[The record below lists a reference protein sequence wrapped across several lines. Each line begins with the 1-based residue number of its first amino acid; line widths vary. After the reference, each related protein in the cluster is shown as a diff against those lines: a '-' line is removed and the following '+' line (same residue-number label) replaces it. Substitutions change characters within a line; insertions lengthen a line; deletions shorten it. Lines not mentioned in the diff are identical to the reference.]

1 MQEKSSRNGLEI
13 AITGMSGRFP
23 GAGNIHEFWE
33 NLKNGVN
40 SIRFFSE
47 EELLEN
53 SNLDPDDIKQPNYIK
68 ARGIITNVEYFDA
81 SFFGYSPAEA
91 ELLDPQIRVFYEIC
105 WEALE
110 DAGCDPS
117 AYNGSIGVYAGGSPN
132 RNWEVLTI
140 TSGKQEIFG
149 QFASDNMSDKDYIS
163 SRISHKLD
171 LNGPAV
177 SMYTACSTALVGL
190 DLACR
195 GLLTGQCDAALVG
208 GVSALVETARG
219 GGYFYEEGLIRSPD
233 GYVYAFDA
241 RAGGVVFSHGGGVVL
256 LKRLDDAVADG
267 DSIYAVIKGFAV
279 NNDGLNKSSFT
290 APAVDGQAEC
300 IRTALFMSGLDPE
313 TVTYVET
320 HGTGTVIGDPIEIEA
335 LKLAFAVD
343 KRKYCAI
350 GSLKTNIGHLDV
362 AAGAAAV
369 IKVALMMKHRQIPP
383 SLNYET
389 PNPKIDF
396 ENSPFYVNTRLRE
409 WKSNGYPLRAGVSSF
424 GVGGTNAHV
433 VMEEPPEPEPSA
445 GGRPYQL
452 LLLSARTANA
462 LEQATRN
469 MSSYLKENPGVNLA
483 DVAYS
488 LKPGRKTFEHRRML
502 VCSHVQEAVD
512 ILESVEH
519 ADHESP
525 VDSQRVQAYY
535 GKEEKRVVF
544 MFPGQGSQYV
554 NMARGIYETEAVF
567 RDVMDQCFDI
577 LKPLMGYDI
586 KEILYPGS
594 APQRTQS
601 AQRKEFYN
609 KTSASSAASAVK
621 IKLPDIDQTE
631 IAQPVLFAVEYALAK
646 LLISWGIAPYAMI
659 GHSIGEYAAA
669 CLSGVFS
676 LEDALTLVV
685 QRGKLMQQMPP
696 GSMLGV
702 SLAEHQLQALLTKE
716 LDLAAVNGPSQ
727 CAVSGPY
734 EAIDAFARQLE
745 NNGHPCR
752 KLHTSH
758 AYHSKMM
765 EPILKPFEEKAARVK
780 FGTPAIPFISDVTGG
795 WITFEDAA
803 DPGYWSGHL
812 RRTVRFGDG
821 LAELLKEKN
830 SILIEVGPGRTLST
844 FVRRHPHKQPEHML
858 VNLVRHPGEE
868 AADECYL
875 LTRLGQVW
883 LYGKEVDW
891 REFYSGERRY
901 RLHLPAYP
909 FQRQR
914 YWIEGNPV
922 TMIKEGLNRRIL
934 PGKKADMADWFY
946 TPSWKRSVIYP
957 GREEQ
962 GGKEAP
968 RRWLVFTGD
977 KNDGFT
983 ARLVKRLTEEPGVH
997 VTMVRQGDV
1006 FAEQEKGS
1014 YSINPGRL
1022 EDYEALIKALHD
1034 SNGIPHRVV
1043 HLWNLSAGNDDC
1055 GGLET
1060 EQVEKSLEPG
1070 FYSLVYLAAAL
1081 GAYDV
1086 RDIHIMVLTDGMQE
1100 VWGEKISCPEKA
1112 VVLGPV
1118 LVIPLEYPGI
1128 KCRSIDIDMMNPG
1141 SGDHGEG
1148 KYGTQWL
1155 MDRLLKEFRTG
1166 ITGSD
1171 VVIAYRGN
1179 YRLVR
1184 CFESTPFNR
1193 PDTPAPRLREGGV
1206 YLITGGLGGIGLVVA
1221 GYLAKVFRSK
1231 LILTGR
1237 SAFPAAEEWD
1247 RWLDTH
1253 SSLDST
1259 SRKIRKI
1266 RELEALGA
1274 EVRIYNVDTAH
1285 EQGMGALVEEVKKQ
1299 WGSIHGVIHAAG
1311 VPGGGM
1317 IQLKTREMA
1326 DRVLS
1331 PKVKGTLV
1339 LHRVLRR
1346 AGIHPDFMVL
1356 CSSVNS
1362 VVPAVGQVDYFSAN
1376 AFLDAFAFYNNAV
1389 NGHGT
1394 FTVSINWDAW
1404 QEVGMAVE
1412 AARQWAGD
1420 KYNQAPGPFEPRPLD
1435 HPLLDHY
1442 RYVTTAAGPPGGAK
1456 QQIVYTTY
1464 FSTRRHWVADQH
1476 RSREGKGIVPGV
1488 TYLEMAHA
1496 AMQNH
1501 LNNNKGQVKENQNQ
1515 DRIIEIRD
1523 VSFFT
1528 PLMLDGGEER
1538 EALMILKQKDASD
1551 STCFEFSVR
1560 SRIRPGENKWER
1572 HAGGEVALAVEP
1584 AESPGRPEVHDLK
1597 EIEKRCSLE
1606 AIDVASNWRGD
1617 AENSLLRFGPRWGSL
1632 KTVKIGNKEG
1642 LALLELADEFQPEV
1656 GRFTLYPSILDF
1668 GTAFLSD
1675 RMNKQTPYIPYAY
1688 KRLRVSG
1695 PFPARVY
1702 SHCRWREDGGSGDDF
1717 LKFDLIFMDELGRE
1731 LVEIESFTMLAISKE
1746 MLGRLKDKEQGREV
1760 MTVAG
1765 TGGLEVEDEVRE
1777 KETVSV
1783 GPVRE
1788 GILPLEGIEALMRVL
1803 SEDQPQVAVSTI
1815 DLAARL
1821 EAVSVPDIPE
1831 TAGRLYQAHSSGTA
1845 HSRPDIS
1852 SPYVAPFTEAEQKMA
1867 GIWQELLGID
1877 RVGAVDDFFELGGDS
1892 LKASAMISK
1901 IKKEFN
1907 AHLSISDI
1915 FSAPRVKDLSRI
1927 LEGFGLP
1934 DAGYIDAAVEPAEKK
1949 EYYMLSQMQKRMYIL
1964 NELEGVGTAYNLPV
1978 TYIVEG
1984 KPDRRRLQRTFQWL
1998 VNRHE
2003 SLRTSY
2009 RMMGPEPVQI
2019 IHDNA
2024 GLCLEYWEAG
2034 EDEIKSI
2041 ISTFIRPFDLM
2052 HVPLLRAGLVKIS
2065 PEKYILLFDIH
2076 HIAADGTSIMII
2088 ILREFVALYDGK
2100 DLPGSRFQYKDF
2112 SEWQNRETGKTYL
2125 EKQEEFWLKRF
2136 KSDQNMAA
2144 PGIYTD
2150 FPRPGVQSFAGE
2162 TISFLFDNTFTGKV
2176 NGLVKET
2183 GTTLYMVLLAALTI
2197 VLSKFS
2203 GHEDIVVGTSVAGR
2217 ERPEFQDIVGLFIN
2231 ALPMRNDAGADKT
2244 FSGFLT
2250 EVKENTLEAFENQ
2263 GYPFG
2268 ELIKELGLLRD
2279 IGRHPLYDAELIVQN
2294 MEMPE
2299 FELEGLRFSRY
2310 EYDVKTTPLDI
2321 VLEAI
2326 EVKGGIFF
2334 DLSYCTKLF
2343 KRETMKKFI
2352 EFFKQVLNT
2361 VIENHEVKLG
2371 DMNMPHELGKAAA
2384 DVVQGEDIQFGF

>member
-1 MQEKSSRNGLEI
+1 MQDNSSRNGLEI
-13 AITGMSGRFP
+13 AIIGMSGRFP
-23 GAGNIHEFWE
+23 GADNIHEFWE

-40 SIRFFSE
+40 SIRFFTE

-68 ARGIITNVEYFDA
+68 AKGIIDNVEYFDA
-81 SFFGYSPAEA
+81 SFFGYSPGEA

-117 AYNGSIGVYAGGSPN
+117 TYSGSIGVYAGGSPN

-171 LNGPAV
+171 LKGPAI
-177 SMYTACSTALVGL
+177 SMHTACSTALVGL

-208 GVSALVETARG
+208 GISALVETARS

-241 RAGGVVFSHGGGVVL
+241 RARGVVFSHGGGVVL
-256 LKRLDDAVADG
+256 LKRLDDAIADG

-279 NNDGLNKSSFT
+279 NNDGLSKSSFS

-300 IRTALFMSGLDPE
+300 IRTALFMSGLDPGSI
-313 TVTYVET
+313 TYVET

-335 LKLAFAVD
+335 LKIAFAAD
-343 KRKYCAI
+343 KKKYCAI

-389 PNPKIDF
+389 PNPTIDF

-424 GVGGTNAHV
+424 GVGGTNVHV
-433 VMEEPPEPEPSA
+433 VMEEPPEQEPSP
-445 GGRPYQL
+445 GSRPYQL
-452 LLLSARTANA
+452 ILVSARTANA

-469 MSSYLKENPGVNLA
+469 MLSYLKENPDVNLA
-483 DVAYS
+483 DVAYT
-488 LKPGRKTFEHRRML
+488 LKPGRKTFEHKRML
-502 VCSHVQEAVD
+502 VCSHAQEAVD

-525 VDSQRVQAYY
+525 GDSQRVQTYY

-567 RDVMDQCFDI
+567 REEMDRCFDR
-577 LKPLMGYDI
+577 LNSLLAYNL
-586 KEILYPGS
+586 KEILYPSG
-594 APQRTQS
+594 
-601 AQRKEFYN
+601 E
-609 KTSASSAASAVK
+609 AAKNAKGREGLNIYPS
-621 IKLPDIDQTE
+621 IDIDQTE
-631 IAQPVLFAVEYALAK
+631 IAQPVIFAVEYALAK
-646 LLISWGIAPYAMI
+646 LLISWGIVPYAMI

-685 QRGKLMQQMPP
+685 QRGKLMQQMPS
-696 GSMLGV
+696 GSMVSV
-702 SLAEHQLQALLTKE
+702 SLGEHPLQSLLTKE

-727 CAVSGPY
+727 CVVSGPH
-734 EAIDAFARQLE
+734 EAVDAFARQLE
-745 NNGHPCR
+745 NNGHQYR

-758 AYHSKMM
+758 AYHSRMM

-780 FGTPAIPFISDVTGG
+780 YSTPTIPFISNASGQ

-830 SILIEVGPGRTLST
+830 SILIEVGPGRTLNT
-844 FVRRHPHKQPEHML
+844 FVRRHPHKQSGHML

-868 AADECYL
+868 AADEYYL

-901 RLHLPAYP
+901 RLHLPTYP

-922 TMIKEGLNRRIL
+922 AMIKKGLNRRIL

-957 GREEQ
+957 GRKEQ
-962 GGKEAP
+962 EGKEVP
-968 RRWLVFTGD
+968 RQWLVFTGD
-977 KNDGFT
+977 NNGEFT
-983 ARLVKRLTEEPGVH
+983 AQLVKRLTDEHEDH
-997 VTMVRQGDV
+997 VTMVHQGDA

-1014 YSINPGRL
+1014 YTINPGRS
-1022 EDYEALIKALHD
+1022 EDYELLIKALYD
-1034 SNGIPHRVV
+1034 SGGIPDRVV
-1043 HLWNLSAGNDDC
+1043 HLWNLTAADHDTGE
-1055 GGLET
+1055 LEK
-1060 EQVEKSLEPG
+1060 ERVEKSLELG
-1070 FYSLVYLAAAL
+1070 FYSLVYLARAL
-1081 GAYDV
+1081 GTYDS
-1086 RDIHIMVLTDGMQE
+1086 RDIHMMILTNGMQE

-1128 KCRSIDIDMMNPG
+1128 KCCCIDIDIMNPEP
-1141 SGDHGEG
+1141 GDRGEE
-1148 KYGTQWL
+1148 KYEKQWL
-1155 MDRLLKEFRTG
+1155 MDRLLKEFKTG
-1166 ITGSD
+1166 IAGRD

-1184 CFESTPFNR
+1184 SFESTPFSR

-1221 GYLAKVFRSK
+1221 RHLAKVLHAK

-1247 RWLDTH
+1247 HWLDTH

-1259 SRKIRKI
+1259 SQKIRKV

-1274 EVRIYNVDTAH
+1274 EVRIYSVDMAH
-1285 EQGMGALVEEVKKQ
+1285 EQGMHTLVEEVKEQ
-1299 WGSIHGVIHAAG
+1299 WGTIHGVIHAAG

-1346 AGIHPDFMVL
+1346 TDIHPDFMLL

-1362 VVPAVGQVDYFSAN
+1362 VVPAVGQVDYFAGN
-1376 AFLDAFAFYNNAV
+1376 AFMDAFAFYNNAV
-1389 NGHGT
+1389 NRHRT

-1404 QEVGMAVE
+1404 REVGMAVE
-1412 AARQWAGD
+1412 AAKQWAGD
-1420 KYNQAPGPFEPRPLD
+1420 KYSQSSKPFEPQPLD

-1442 RYVTTAAGPPGGAK
+1442 RYATIPAYSLPGGAK

-1464 FSTRRHWVADQH
+1464 FSTRRHWVADEH
-1476 RSREGKGIVPGV
+1476 RSREGKGIIPGV
-1488 TYLEMAHA
+1488 TYLEMVHA
-1496 AMQNH
+1496 AFKNH
-1501 LNNNKGQVKENQNQ
+1501 LDTTNGRKNQLQ
-1515 DRIIEIRD
+1515 KSDRIIEIRE
-1523 VSFFT
+1523 VSFLT
-1528 PLMLDGGEER
+1528 PLMLDDHEER
-1538 EALMILKQKDASD
+1538 EVRLVLKQKDAD
-1551 STCFEFSVR
+1551 DPDCFEFLVR
-1560 SRIRPGENKWER
+1560 SRIQPGENKWEV
-1572 HAGGEVALAVEP
+1572 HAVGEAVP
-1584 AESPGRPEVHDLK
+1584 AEEQAGNSEIPGTHDFK
-1597 EIEKRCSLE
+1597 EIARRCSLE
-1606 AIDVASNWRGD
+1606 EIDVASTWQGD
-1617 AENSLLRFGPRWGSL
+1617 SEKSLLIYGPRWDSM
-1632 KTVKIGNKEG
+1632 KTIRIGNKEA
-1642 LALLELADEFQPEV
+1642 LALLELASEFQAEV
-1656 GRFTLYPSILDF
+1656 GRFTLHPSMLDC
-1668 GTAFLSD
+1668 GTSFLSG
-1675 RMNKQTPYIPYAY
+1675 RMKKQKHYIPYSY
-1688 KRLRVSG
+1688 KRLRVSR

-1702 SHCRWREDGGSGDDF
+1702 SYCRWQEDGSSEDDF

-1731 LVEIESFTMLAISKE
+1731 LVAIEAFTMLAISKE
-1746 MLGRLKDKEQGREV
+1746 MLGRLKNKEQGREV
-1760 MTVAG
+1760 SARPGTVG
-1765 TGGLEVEDEVRE
+1765 SEVEEETWE
-1777 KETVSV
+1777 KETVY
-1783 GPVRE
+1783 PDLVRE
-1788 GILPLEGIEALMRVL
+1788 GISPLEGVEVLMRIL
-1803 SEDQPQVAVSTI
+1803 SEDQPQVVVSTR

-1821 EAVSVPDIPE
+1821 EAGQ
-1831 TAGRLYQAHSSGTA
+1831 TAEELGTA
-1845 HSRPDIS
+1845 TGPGLQEAGTGKTLHARPDIS
-1852 SPYVAPFTEAEQKMA
+1852 VSYTAPFTEAEQKMA

-1877 RVGAVDDFFELGGDS
+1877 RVGALDDFFELGGDS
-1892 LKASAMISK
+1892 LKASAMMSR
-1901 IKKEFN
+1901 IKKEFD
-1907 AHLSISDI
+1907 APISISDI
-1915 FSAPRVKDLSRI
+1915 FSAPRVRDLSKI
-1927 LEGFGLP
+1927 LETP
-1934 DAGYIDAAVEPAEKK
+1934 DRRDSVDTYAAVEAAEEK

-1978 TYIVEG
+1978 TYTVEG
-1984 KPDRRRLQRTFQWL
+1984 KPDRQRLQRTFQLL
-1998 VNRHE
+1998 VKRHE

-2019 IHDNA
+2019 VHDNA
-2024 GLCLEYWEAG
+2024 DLPLEYWEAG
-2034 EDEIKSI
+2034 ENEIKSI
-2041 ISTFIRPFDLM
+2041 ISTFIRPFDLSC
-2052 HVPLLRAGLVKIS
+2052 VPLLRAGLVKIS
-2065 PEKYILLFDIH
+2065 PEKYVLLFDIH
-2076 HIAADGTSIMII
+2076 HIAADGSSVMII
-2088 ILREFVALYDGK
+2088 LIREFAALYDGK
-2100 DLPGSRFQYKDF
+2100 EQPELAFQYKDF
-2112 SEWQNRETGKTYL
+2112 SEWQNSEIGKAYL
-2125 EKQEEFWLKRF
+2125 ERQKEFWLNRF
-2136 KSDQNMAA
+2136 KTDQNMAT
-2144 PGIYTD
+2144 PDIYTD
-2150 FPRPGVQSFAGE
+2150 FPRPAVRSFAGE
-2162 TISFLFDNTFTGKV
+2162 TISFKFDSTFSQQL
-2176 NGLVKET
+2176 NQLVKET

-2217 ERPEFQDIVGLFIN
+2217 EQPEFQDIVGLFIN
-2231 ALPMRNDAGADKT
+2231 ALPMRNYPAAGKT

-2250 EVKENTLEAFENQ
+2250 EVKENTLESFENQ

-2268 ELIKELGLLRD
+2268 ELIKELGLIRD

-2294 MEMPE
+2294 MELPE
-2299 FELEGLRFSRY
+2299 FELEGLRFTQY
-2310 EYDVKTTPLDI
+2310 GYDLKTTPMDI

-2326 EVKGGIFF
+2326 EGQAGIFF
-2334 DLSYCTKLF
+2334 DLSYCTELF
-2343 KRETMKKFI
+2343 KREPMEKFS
-2352 EFFKQVLNT
+2352 EFFKQVLTT
-2361 VIENHEVKLG
+2361 VIENREVKLG
-2371 DMNMPHELGKAAA
+2371 DMNVPHELGKAAV
-2384 DVVQGEDIQFGF
+2384 DVVQVEDIQFGF